1 MLLFIF
7 LKRKFHLLNIIN
19 FYVLFII
26 KSLHLLYTIIMYF
39 VYVAFNIL
47 DEIFILYGITNNKN
61 INYNLSYS
69 FIFYFFK
76 ILYI

>member
-26 KSLHLLYTIIMYF
+26 KLLHLLYTIIMYF

-61 INYNLSYS
+61 INYKLSYS